1 MFGKLKILGS
11 ILLEFTNANRT
22 ICSVN
27 KGVVSVIF
35 GKNNRDGNPYY
46 NIKNPENA
54 KILLQL
60 VRKLGE
66 QGKILNKQEQE
77 DFLLG
82 KIISEEK
89 TGKTV
94 SRDTIMKK
102 LKK

>member
-1 MFGKLKILGS
+1 MRIEQSAALIKEWFLLSLRKIVEMETL
-11 ILLEFTNANRT
+11 IINT
-22 ICSVN
+22 
-27 KGVVSVIF
+27 
-35 GKNNRDGNPYY
+35 
-46 NIKNPENA
+46 KNPENA
-54 KILLQL
+54 KLLLQL

>member
-1 MFGKLKILGS
+1 METLI
-11 ILLEFTNANRT
+11 INT
-22 ICSVN
+22 
-27 KGVVSVIF
+27 
-35 GKNNRDGNPYY
+35 
-46 NIKNPENA
+46 KNPENT
-54 KILLQL
+54 KLLLQL

-94 SRDTIMKK
+94 SRGTIMKK